1 MDSMPHWLW
10 VISVRGTSMAGV
22 NKVILVG
29 NLGKDPIVR
38 ATNDGSKI
46 VSFSLATSE
55 TWRDKATGERKEKTE
70 WHNIVIFN
78 ENVGKIAEQYLRKG
92 SKVFVEGQ
100 MQTRKWTDKD
110 NQEKYTTEVVIGRF
124 KGELTLLDSRS
135 EGGGSGGG
143 GSGGGDYGSSSG
155 NSAPASRDADFDD
168 DIPF

>member
-1 MDSMPHWLW
+1 
-10 VISVRGTSMAGV
+10 MAGV

-29 NLGKDPIVR
+29 NLGKDPVVR

-55 TWRDKATGERKEKTE
+55 TWRDKASGERKEKTE

-124 KGELTLLDSRS
+124 KGELTLLDSRG
-135 EGGGSGGG
+135 EGGGSGSS
-143 GSGGGDYGSSSG
+143 GSGGGDYGSSPGGGGRSSG

>member
-1 MDSMPHWLW
+1 
-10 VISVRGTSMAGV
+10 MAGV

-29 NLGKDPIVR
+29 NLGKDPVVR

-55 TWRDKATGERKEKTE
+55 TWRDKASGERKEKTE

-124 KGELTLLDSRS
+124 KGELTLLDSRGES
-135 EGGGSGGG
+135 GGS
-143 GSGGGDYGSSSG
+143 SGGGDYGSSAGSG
-155 NSAPASRDADFDD
+155 GRGASSGAPVSRDADFDD

>member
-1 MDSMPHWLW
+1 
-10 VISVRGTSMAGV
+10 MAGV

-55 TWRDKATGERKEKTE
+55 TWRDKASGERKEKTE

-78 ENVGKIAEQYLRKG
+78 ENIGKVAEQYLRKG

-124 KGELTLLDSRS
+124 KGELTLLDSRG
-135 EGGGSGGG
+135 EGGGGMSGG

-155 NSAPASRDADFDD
+155 GGGRGSGNSAPTGRDADFDD